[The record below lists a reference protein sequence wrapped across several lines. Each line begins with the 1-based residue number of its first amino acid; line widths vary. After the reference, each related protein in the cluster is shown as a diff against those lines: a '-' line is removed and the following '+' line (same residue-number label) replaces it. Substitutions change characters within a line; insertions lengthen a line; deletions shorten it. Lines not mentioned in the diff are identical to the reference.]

1 MSPYYDLWVPYYDLL
16 VPYRSFLAFPLI
28 GRLASNDQKPC
39 FHPSERMQALVLNS
53 GPIQSRFFCENPKNA
68 TMPQCHFATLST
80 FQGLDLEGM
89 VAN

>member
-1 MSPYYDLWVPYYDLL
+1 
-16 VPYRSFLAFPLI
+16 
-28 GRLASNDQKPC
+28 
-39 FHPSERMQALVLNS
+39 MQALVLNS

-80 FQGLDLEGM
+80 FQGLDSEGV